1 MSRQARDK
9 PKGTSNKRGDHSRVM
24 TQEADILTSSYRA
37 PALARLGVT
46 EAELFAA
53 RPGLIL
59 VTNTCFGH
67 VGPMAQYAG
76 FEGIAVTV
84 TGERSTCPPP
94 PHRALMCQFPHHE
107 RRDHDLPRYAPDRCE
122 VNPQQREIRRV
133 SVFTQESPHRRWR
146 QAEKGWVR
154 KRVFCDAIYIY
165 K

>member
-1 MSRQARDK
+1 
-9 PKGTSNKRGDHSRVM
+9 M

-94 PHRALMCQFPHHE
+94 PHRALMCQFPSHHE

-154 KRVFCDAIYIY
+154 KRVFCDAILY
-165 K
+165 